1 MKVSFYNVNFTE
13 LKRKQKEE
21 KMSQSSPGF
30 PDGPAERS
38 PWKGMAVLSNA
49 GGLEESRGA
58 HEKKV
63 G

>member
-1 MKVSFYNVNFTE
+1 MNFTE

-30 PDGPAERS
+30 PDGPAERA
-38 PWKGMAVLSNA
+38 PWKGMAGLSNA
-49 GGLEESRGA
+49 GGHAESRGA
-58 HEKKV
+58 HKKKV